1 MSLEG
6 GQTHEKD
13 GGAHVKIK
21 QNHERSIQRISES
34 TGQGNQVFLVQKGLV
49 GSVLHIQDGGDDM
62 CNLIDSVDK
71 TDSVFNIINSSVM
84 GEGSLESTL
93 SLGPNSGSA
102 DNSKGNNNGGD
113 DLTSLVQ
120 DVSQMTS
127 VTLTEHI
134 QHGQATVPGSFSMK
148 SDKITAKNRS
158 FSKPIIL
165 QQQQKQK
172 GKDGKIDPVRR
183 IVVCRSTVKDNVIN
197 SGVGAERSSVDDI
210 EMNPGVLEAT
220 PILYPKKELI
230 DMDFNEIDAIIPD
243 QNTPI
248 NQEFVTMADV
258 EFPEPS
264 SSDMKQS
271 EHLSEHSTDLDK
283 FISGDDFE
291 NELSGL
297 DTCTE
302 KSVGNVNLDIFKSL
316 NSLNKTDDS
325 DFPLAVDLEKFPDG
339 NKQGEDVPESPALA
353 TISISTD
360 KANNTT
366 HILINT
372 GNGQQLFQ
380 INTADLAQATNTF
393 QPLAL
398 QGGMVG
404 FDKDG
409 QVLNTG
415 VVDGITVQNGNAYD

>member
-6 GQTHEKD
+6 GQTHEKN
-13 GGAHVKIK
+13 GGAHIKIK
-21 QNHERSIQRISES
+21 QNHERSANLISE
-34 TGQGNQVFLVQKGLV
+34 TTNCGNQVFLVHKGLV

-62 CNLIDSVDK
+62 CNLIDNVDK

-93 SLGPNSGSA
+93 NLDPRPGNTGK
-102 DNSKGNNNGGD
+102 SKGRADEGD
-113 DLTSLVQ
+113 VLTSLVQ
-120 DVSQMTS
+120 EVDKMTS
-127 VTLTEHI
+127 VTLSDHPP
-134 QHGQATVPGSFSMK
+134 QVTVPTTFSTIK
-148 SDKITAKNRS
+148 SDKIIAKNRT
-158 FSKPIIL
+158 FNKPNIL
-165 QQQQKQK
+165 QQHQKQN
-172 GKDGKIDPVRR
+172 GKDTNLDPIKS
-183 IVVCRSTVKDNVIN
+183 IVVCRSTVKDSIMNCDVD
-197 SGVGAERSSVDDI
+197 ADRSSVDDI
-210 EMNPGVLEAT
+210 GLTPGVLGET
-220 PILYPKKELI
+220 VMLGPKKELI
-230 DMDFNEIDAIIPD
+230 DMDFNGIDAIIPD
-243 QNTPI
+243 QNTPM
-248 NQEFVTMADV
+248 NHDFEAMPGV
-258 EFPEPS
+258 EFTES
-264 SSDMKQS
+264 SAIKTNGQ
-271 EHLSEHSTDLDK
+271 LTEHSSDLDK

-291 NELSGL
+291 NEITGL
-297 DTCTE
+297 DTCPE

-325 DFPLAVDLEKFPDG
+325 DFPLAVDLDKFPDG
-339 NKQGEDVPESPALA
+339 NKQQAEEAPESPALA

-360 KANNTT
+360 KTNNTT

-415 VVDGITVQNGNAYD
+415 VVDGITVQNGNFQA